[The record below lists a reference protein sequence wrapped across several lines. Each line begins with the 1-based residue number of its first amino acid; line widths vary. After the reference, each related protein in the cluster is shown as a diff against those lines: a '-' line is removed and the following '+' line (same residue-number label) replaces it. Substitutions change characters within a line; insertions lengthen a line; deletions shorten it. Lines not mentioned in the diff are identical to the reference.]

1 MNSEVFK
8 VIKIVMFYL
17 FIGTSCQKD
26 KIEFAD
32 ENIEISSLPEIAIYK
47 TKNDY
52 FENIRGQ
59 VLKDGRVNAIPSL
72 TLNDPRIKVD
82 KNGNIKVKTRWR
94 LRNGY
99 IVDKESSINHVF
111 TDITYQEYVDWNT
124 SNGVNSWSGSSIAP
138 QIIDTDPFTE
148 YYLYYGIGKR
158 ERIFTLGEI
167 YEMIQDGT
175 FKTVFTQLK

>member
-1 MNSEVFK
+1 MNSDFFK
-8 VIKIVMFYL
+8 VITVVMFCL

-32 ENIEISSLPEIAIYK
+32 ENIEISSIPSIAIYK

-52 FENIRGQ
+52 FENIR
-59 VLKDGRVNAIPSL
+59 VLVLEDGRVNAIPCL
-72 TLNDPRIKVD
+72 TLNDSRIRVD
-82 KNGNIKVKTRWR
+82 KKGNIKVNNRWR

-124 SNGVNSWSGSSIAP
+124 SNGVNHWPGSSIAP
-138 QIIDTDPFTE
+138 RIIDSDPFIE
-148 YYLYYGIGKR
+148 YYLYYGIGKPD
-158 ERIFTLGEI
+158 RIFTLGEI
-167 YEMIQDGT
+167 YEMIEDGT